1 MYHPKVIIDLI
12 ADNVRKTKNP
22 FGVPKFVINNW
33 WKGAQL
39 RGQGDALLF
48 TGLMY
53 QFVPYIE
60 KSTTYLAR
68 YEDTKWADYL
78 GYAKYIPKL
87 LSGLGLASITPG
99 GEKRKYKA
107 ILQDIAKIL
116 TKSGVDFFY
125 NPKLDDY
132 SGVLLY
138 DLGDQEG
145 FVQHAKYVASK
156 LKQNGIKK
164 LITVDPHTTYALK
177 KLYPE
182 CTGESFEVHAYFE
195 LLNLKSK
202 NGPQRITLHDPCFY
216 GRYLKL
222 SDVPAK
228 VLSGMDIE
236 CASIGNSGLFTHCC
250 GGPAESMSPK
260 LSKEVGERRIEELE
274 GTGEPIVAMC
284 PICLGNLQKA
294 GANVEDLSTVI
305 ARNAA

>member
-33 WKGAQL
+33 WKGADL

-60 KSTTYLAR
+60 QSTTYLAR
-68 YEDTKWADYL
+68 YEDTKWADYI
-78 GYAKYIPKL
+78 GYAKYLPKL
-87 LSGLGLASITPG
+87 FSGLGLAAITPA
-99 GEKRKYKA
+99 GEKRKYST

-125 NPKLDDY
+125 DPKLDDY

-138 DLGDQEG
+138 DLGDQAG
-145 FVQHAKYVASK
+145 FVRHATQVASK
-156 LKQNGIKK
+156 LKQNGIRK

-195 LLNLKSK
+195 LLHLKSK
-202 NGPQRITLHDPCFY
+202 NGRQRITLHDPCFY
-216 GRYLKL
+216 GRYLEL
-222 SDVPAK
+222 ADVPAK
-228 VLSGMDIE
+228 VLSGMNIE
-236 CASIGNSGLFTHCC
+236 CVPVRNSGLFTHCC
-250 GGPAESMSPK
+250 GGPAESLSPR

-274 GTGEPIVAMC
+274 GTGAPIVAMC

-294 GANVEDLSTVI
+294 GAAVEDLSTVI